1 MSQYQTS
8 VESKIRCRIAYK
20 LKSDSPT
27 FKGCFDL
34 IPGCIVTDV
43 QSSGL
48 SVGNNKLSKKMYTF
62 WIVWPIDKNSKQEK
76 RHLEEPD
83 HQNNA
88 QQFNFEEI
96 GRSGDGDYESGGEDD
111 KNNARR
117 DKDLK
122 KILAQQELES
132 QRVIQNRSRAE
143 EQIASHQAHDNNI
156 SLGVKIA
163 AVAAGGAVSVLLY
176 NVPLFHCIDLFCC
189 SLRKGCGRFDLWNRI
204 DSICY
209 CAGSNSCCRRNGS
222 VNYAMEKTVG

>member
-1 MSQYQTS
+1 MKGLLKKDFCERGAGGCINGIVVLICLMRITFFNIKFKLRSYRYFVLSQYQTS
-8 VESKIRCRIAYK
+8 AESKIRCRIVYK

-27 FKGCFDL
+27 FKGCFEL

-43 QSSGL
+43 QASGL
-48 SVGNNKLSKKMYTF
+48 SVGNSKLSKKMFTF

-76 RHLEEPD
+76 LLLEESD
-83 HQNNA
+83 HPNNS
-88 QQFNFEEI
+88 QQTNFAEI

-132 QRVIQNRSRAE
+132 QRVLHNRSRAE
-143 EQIASHQAHDNNI
+143 EQIASHQAHDNNV

-176 NVPLFHCIDLFCC
+176 HVPIFH
-189 SLRKGCGRFDLWNRI
+189 
-204 DSICY
+204 
-209 CAGSNSCCRRNGS
+209 
-222 VNYAMEKTVG
+222 